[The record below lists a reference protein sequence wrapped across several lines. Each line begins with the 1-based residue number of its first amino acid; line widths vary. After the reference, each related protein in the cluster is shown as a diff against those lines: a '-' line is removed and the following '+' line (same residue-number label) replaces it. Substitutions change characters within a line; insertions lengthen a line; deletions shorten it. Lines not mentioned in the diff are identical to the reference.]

1 MRIYVVGS
9 GAMGS
14 LYGGLLN
21 RAGYDVTLIDLWAE
35 HVEAI
40 NQKGLHLD
48 GISGDL
54 TLKLKAVTKTRDAG
68 VADVVF
74 IQVNTYNTTAAAQT
88 ARQLLKPSGYAVSF
102 QNGAGN
108 VETLI
113 EVLGKERVVGGLSY
127 HSAAAIAPGHARHT
141 HHGPTWLGE
150 LDGSRT
156 PRVQALSDALQ
167 SAGLAPVIVDDI
179 VGYIWTK
186 VILNSA
192 INPICAAM
200 GIRVGEVPRT
210 PGADELQTR
219 IVEEAIAVLTAKG
232 VKLVDPDPMATI
244 KAHCRHKFNK
254 PSMLQHMEHGK
265 ETEVDSL
272 NGAIVRM
279 GRALGVPTPYN
290 EALTWMV
297 KGINAHRRLVM
308 HGPPIDYD
316 ALEKEANKAVSA
328 K

>member
-1 MRIYVVGS
+1 
-9 GAMGS
+9 MGS

-88 ARQLLKPSGYAVSF
+88 ARQLLKDSGYAVSF

-113 EVLGKERVVGGLSY
+113 EVLGKARVVGGLSY

-150 LDGSRT
+150 LDSSRRLAFKRCPT
-156 PRVQALSDALQ
+156 LQ
-167 SAGLAPVIVDDI
+167 S
-179 VGYIWTK
+179 
-186 VILNSA
+186 
-192 INPICAAM
+192 
-200 GIRVGEVPRT
+200 
-210 PGADELQTR
+210 
-219 IVEEAIAVLTAKG
+219 
-232 VKLVDPDPMATI
+232 
-244 KAHCRHKFNK
+244 
-254 PSMLQHMEHGK
+254 
-265 ETEVDSL
+265 
-272 NGAIVRM
+272 
-279 GRALGVPTPYN
+279 RASTGD
-290 EALTWMV
+290 
-297 KGINAHRRLVM
+297 RR
-308 HGPPIDYD
+308 
-316 ALEKEANKAVSA
+316 
-328 K
+328 

>member
-1 MRIYVVGS
+1 M
-9 GAMGS
+9 
-14 LYGGLLN
+14 
-21 RAGYDVTLIDLWAE
+21 
-35 HVEAI
+35 
-40 NQKGLHLD
+40 
-48 GISGDL
+48 
-54 TLKLKAVTKTRDAG
+54 
-68 VADVVF
+68 
-74 IQVNTYNTTAAAQT
+74 
-88 ARQLLKPSGYAVSF
+88 SF

-113 EVLGKERVVGGLSY
+113 EVLGKARVVGGLSY

-150 LDGSRT
+150 LDGSKT

-167 SAGLAPVIVDDI
+167 SAGLEPVIVDDI

-297 KGINAHRRLVM
+297 KGINAASQAGDARPADRLRRIGEGGTSRSVQNKLDCESRPTFGSP
-308 HGPPIDYD
+308 HPDPHPTLSRYNFYPPPPPRLRTQGREYQTLESRLLSRGQPGGCSRCRFETRTPD
-316 ALEKEANKAVSA
+316 AMRRAASR
-328 K
+328 